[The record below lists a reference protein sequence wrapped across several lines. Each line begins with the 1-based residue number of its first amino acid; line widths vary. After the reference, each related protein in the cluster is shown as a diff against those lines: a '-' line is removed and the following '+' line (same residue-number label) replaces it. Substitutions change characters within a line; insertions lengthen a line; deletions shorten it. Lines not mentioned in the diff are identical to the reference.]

1 MVEDRQ
7 NALNLLSITAKGPC
21 ADSATA
27 VDFILG
33 FADYHPSGQ
42 HRQRISGPFMIQ
54 RGPLNSQKMK
64 KINSERK
71 AAEKARG
78 VLALLSPTAAYAD
91 HIVHPLRLA
100 GWRCQ
105 QRIAASNSIS
115 LLAKCLFECWS
126 WWECRS
132 SSEIQASFR
141 LAILALCASGR
152 TPPRGQLAS
161 LLGKA

>member
-42 HRQRISGPFMIQ
+42 HRQRISGPFKSQ
-54 RGPLNSQKMK
+54 RGLEFAENE
-64 KINSERK
+64 KIDSERK

-78 VLALLSPTAAYAD
+78 VLDLLLPTAAQMNYFCDGDGGRSSAS
-91 HIVHPLRLA
+91 VRRLA
-100 GWRCQ
+100 GRPFSYSV
-105 QRIAASNSIS
+105 AALSQVS
-115 LLAKCLFECWS
+115 
-126 WWECRS
+126 
-132 SSEIQASFR
+132 
-141 LAILALCASGR
+141 AIC
-152 TPPRGQLAS
+152 
-161 LLGKA
+161 K